1 MICPELLHHVTKCAL
16 NNSVALTPA
25 SSPNTPKDWQLYAPT
40 NRTVL
45 RRKELKLQPPAFMLP
60 SDFGQ
65 VFSLDCMQYIK
76 PSPII
81 ICRQRERKKRRIKDM
96 ESFFV
101 TLQTT
106 KRVNEKEKDLK
117 SLNLSLSDTRYC
129 DRWETMHC
137 RANGAKVLSNSD
149 HFQSE

>member
-25 SSPNTPKDWQLYAPT
+25 SSPNALKDWQLYAPT

-81 ICRQRERKKRRIKDM
+81 ICRQRERKKKENKRYGVFLRYTSNDY
-96 ESFFV
+96 ES
-101 TLQTT
+101 
-106 KRVNEKEKDLK
+106 K
-117 SLNLSLSDTRYC
+117 
-129 DRWETMHC
+129 
-137 RANGAKVLSNSD
+137 
-149 HFQSE
+149 

>member
-1 MICPELLHHVTKCAL
+1 MCPQRCPSMICPELLNHVTNCAL

-65 VFSLDCMQYIK
+65 VFSLDCMQYIR

-81 ICRQRERKKRRIKDM
+81 IYRQRERKKKRIKDM

-106 KRVNEKEKDLK
+106 KRVNEKEKDL
-117 SLNLSLSDTRYC
+117 N
-129 DRWETMHC
+129 E
-137 RANGAKVLSNSD
+137 V
-149 HFQSE
+149 